1 MVFGKAS
8 RAISDVA
15 QSIRRLF
22 GEPRVGTLM
31 ASGFEVRGHGTR
43 LLRAQ
48 VLNGLPPTRA
58 EVAVM
63 PLFPAG
69 AASMGELPPLTAVLQ
84 EEAGWAAWASE
95 TQALVAPL
103 FHAGKASQLAVP
115 ALPKVTRV
123 HAPREPLPRP
133 EVRKLEPGVA
143 SPRTRD
149 LEVGRGLTTKS
160 HASLGRVLT
169 QPFAF
174 PGEDL
179 EKLPKNLWMRYS
191 LALVKATGENVR
203 NLEVVGLY
211 RLPRKG
217 VSDLRPDGQGKVWVR
232 LTPEAVTA
240 KRAPFMLARR
250 KDDQTFVSACV
261 DES

>member
-1 MVFGKAS
+1 MVLGKAS
-8 RAISDVA
+8 KALTDVA

-22 GEPRVGTLM
+22 GEPRVGALQ
-31 ASGFEVRGHGTR
+31 APGFATRGQGAR
-43 LLRAQ
+43 LLTAQ
-48 VLNGLPPTRA
+48 VVDGLPGIRA

-69 AASMGELPPLTAVLQ
+69 AAPMGSLEPLEATLQ
-84 EEAGWAAWASE
+84 EEHGWDAWSSE
-95 TQALVAPL
+95 TGALSAPL
-103 FHAGKASQLAVP
+103 FTAGKASQLAVP

-133 EVRKLEPGVA
+133 STRALDPALALPKVR
-143 SPRTRD
+143 S
-149 LEVGRGLTTKS
+149 LEVDRGLGTKS
-160 HASLGRVLT
+160 HAALGRVLT
-169 QPFAF
+169 KPFAF

-217 VSDLRPDGQGKVWVR
+217 VSDLRPDGQGRVWVR